1 MSNTATKN
9 QVKEELNPESLLAIQ
24 NLKTYYP
31 VNVLHPKS

>member
-31 VNVLHPKS
+31 VML